1 MVTDSREVW
10 QCGPVESIPAL
21 LQPVAHALLQAR
33 NEVTE
38 MMAEFPDALLW
49 QRLADT
55 ASSAFHLQHL
65 TGVLDRVFTYA
76 RNEMLNDDQ
85 LDFLNQEG
93 KRNDSITVAFLVALF
108 NQQVAMAMAQLAIT
122 DISTLTEIRF
132 IGRKKIPTTT
142 IGLLF
147 HAAEHTMRHT
157 GQLYVTVKVL
167 QSNIAV

>member
-1 MVTDSREVW
+1 MAIDTKEVW
-10 QCGPVESIPAL
+10 QCGPIENIPAL

-33 NEVTE
+33 NEVAE
-38 MMAEFPDALLW
+38 MMQNFPDGLLW
-49 QRLADT
+49 QRLAGT
-55 ASSAFHLQHL
+55 ASAAFHLQHL

-76 RNEMLNDDQ
+76 RNEMLNEDQ
-85 LDFLNQEG
+85 LIFLNLEG
-93 KRNDSITVAFLVALF
+93 KINDSITGEFLVALF
-108 NQQVAMAMAQLAIT
+108 DKQVAKAMAQLSVT
-122 DISTLTEIRF
+122 DINTLTETRF

-142 IGLLF
+142 VGLLF

>member
-38 MMAEFPDALLW
+38 MMAEFSDALLW
-49 QRLADT
+49 QRLAGT

-93 KRNDSITVAFLVALF
+93 KINDSITVAF
-108 NQQVAMAMAQLAIT
+108 
-122 DISTLTEIRF
+122 
-132 IGRKKIPTTT
+132 
-142 IGLLF
+142 
-147 HAAEHTMRHT
+147 
-157 GQLYVTVKVL
+157 
-167 QSNIAV
+167 